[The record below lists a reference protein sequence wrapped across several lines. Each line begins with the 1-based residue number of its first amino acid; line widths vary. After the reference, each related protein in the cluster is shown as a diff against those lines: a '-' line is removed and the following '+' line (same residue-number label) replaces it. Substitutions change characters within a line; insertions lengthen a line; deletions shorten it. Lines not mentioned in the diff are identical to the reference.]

1 METLLSA
8 DGSLA
13 ALAAAAFLAATVVPF
28 SSEAALYAVLKLH
41 PDLFWAAVVL
51 ATAGNTAGGMTTYLM
66 GRWIAQVKPLK
77 PLKHLERV
85 RRWGAP
91 VTALGWL
98 PMAGEA
104 LCLAAGWLKLN
115 AWAVL
120 CWQSIGRFA
129 RYWVIAQGST
139 L

>member
-8 DGSLA
+8 NGSLA
-13 ALAAAAFLAATVVPF
+13 ALAAAAFIAATVMPF

-41 PDLFWAAVVL
+41 PDLYWVALAV
-51 ATAGNTAGGMTTYLM
+51 ASAGNTAGGMTTYLM
-66 GRWIAQVKPLK
+66 GRWMAQVKPLRQ
-77 PLKHLERV
+77 LARV

-115 AWAVL
+115 AWTVL
-120 CWQSIGRFA
+120 CWQGVGRFA

-139 L
+139 LG